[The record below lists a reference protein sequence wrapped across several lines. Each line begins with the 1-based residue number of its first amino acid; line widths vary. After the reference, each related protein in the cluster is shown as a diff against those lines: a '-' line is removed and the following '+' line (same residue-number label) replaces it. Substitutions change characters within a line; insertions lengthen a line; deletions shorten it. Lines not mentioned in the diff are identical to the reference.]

1 MLIALPKWSLLKH
14 CCIPE
19 DDEMLFP
26 RFQLNLNYGMH
37 FISSN
42 SQILE
47 STSKVILIG
56 YPLYYRH
63 DDFPGFWIKLCKIV
77 FILGRHVL
85 KVIEMYTWGVSSIS
99 ETLFWLSI
107 SGCHNTETWGFT
119 YWPVFNTNPFRNS
132 VLTVRWNSKVKSV
145 YMHQACFGFHIVFK
159 GEAPIL
165 FFLLPRPHILLQ
177 EVGQRLLPPSL
188 WTHRLIFSHNPL
200 LVCSFSGESFSYRA

>member
-1 MLIALPKWSLLKH
+1 MS
-14 CCIPE
+14 E
-19 DDEMLFP
+19 DDEMLCP
-26 RFQLNLNYGMH
+26 RFQLNLNYRMH

-47 STSKVILIG
+47 STTKGILIG
-56 YPLYYRH
+56 YPLYYKH
-63 DDFPGFWIKLCKIV
+63 DDFPGFWIKLYKIV

-85 KVIEMYTWGVSSIS
+85 KVIEMSTWGVSSIS

-107 SGCHNTETWGFT
+107 NGCHNIETWGFA
-119 YWPVFNTNPFRNS
+119 YWHRFNTNPFRSS

-145 YMHQACFGFHIVFK
+145 YVHQAYFGFHIVFK

-165 FFLLPRPHILLQ
+165 FFLFPRPHILLQ

-188 WTHRLIFSHNPL
+188 WTHRLIFSHIPL
-200 LVCSFSGESFSYRA
+200 LVHSFSGESFRYRA